1 MRHYFFIVSLL
12 FVAGSAFALA
22 NPYQGTFVQNVQLAN
37 QGSRLDS
44 LITARDKM
52 MQDARTMD
60 VQLNEL
66 KPVTEGRGSPDEVS
80 AARLQYDTVKKTQDA
95 NQKKLNQIMSM
106 IAEERKKL
114 FNER

>member
-1 MRHYFFIVSLL
+1 MRHIFILCFVSFLYT
-12 FVAGSAFALA
+12 GSCALA
-22 NPYQGTFVQNVQLAN
+22 DLQQPANLQNVSTLN
-37 QGSRLDS
+37 QGSRLDA

-52 MQDARTMD
+52 MQDARAMD

-66 KPVTEGRGSPDEVS
+66 KPAAEGRASPDGVV
-80 AARLQYDTVKKTQDA
+80 AARQEYEKVKKLQDE
-95 NQKKLNQIMSM
+95 NQVKLNQIMAI

>member
-1 MRHYFFIVSLL
+1 MRHYYFILSLL
-12 FVAGSAFALA
+12 FFGSVTLA
-22 NPYQGTFVQNVQLAN
+22 IATPYQGMFAQNAQLTN
-37 QGSRLDS
+37 QGSRLDA

-52 MQDARTMD
+52 LQDARAMD
-60 VQLNEL
+60 VKLNEL
-66 KPVTEGRGSPDEVS
+66 KPIAEGRGSPDQVTG
-80 AARLQYDTVKKTQDA
+80 ARLKYDEVKKTQDA